1 MQTPCLHPS
10 SSPTPRPPAA
20 VREVDGAAR
29 IAAAA
34 AVELLIAELVEL
46 RERDAAAVRDA
57 LPLLLRRVTAV
68 PVEGGEGG
76 QGGEGGGAEASTRAR
91 QVFQLRQMAEQEATP
106 SSEDLFCLLISTRG
120 LQDLRAINPYVSE
133 EGASQLLDM
142 AVTIIMH
149 ASRVGQ
155 TNRSLSEAR
164 GLLKLLH
171 RAASGPGE
179 GASEA
184 MLDETASALALKQQT
199 LAEQLLARRQYVAER
214 PAGGGGGDEDGDGGE
229 DDGGGGAAA
238 SAAVQA
244 GGGGGGGLRLW
255 YDPRFLLF
263 EFVHNLVLR
272 EAQVT
277 LPLSPPLT
285 LTLALPLALTLTS
298 LCVGRRSRSSASSS
312 MQCAPRGP
320 SSSRC

>member
-1 MQTPCLHPS
+1 MPCTHHAYTPLP
-10 SSPTPRPPAA
+10 PRPPAA

-34 AVELLIAELVEL
+34 AVEMLVAELVEL

-57 LPLLLRRVTAV
+57 LPLLLRRVAAV
-68 PVEGGEGG
+68 PVDGGEGGEGG
-76 QGGEGGGAEASTRAR
+76 KMEGGQGGAVEGGKGGEGGGAESSTRAR

-120 LQDLRAINPYVSE
+120 LHDLRAINPYVSE
-133 EGASQLLDM
+133 EGARQLLDM

-171 RAASGPGE
+171 RAASGPE

-238 SAAVQA
+238 VAAIQA
-244 GGGGGGGLRLW
+244 GGGDGGGLRLW

-272 EAQVT
+272 EAQ
-277 LPLSPPLT
+277 
-285 LTLALPLALTLTS
+285 
-298 LCVGRRSRSSASSS
+298 
-312 MQCAPRGP
+312 
-320 SSSRC
+320 